1 MECEDYLTSI
11 EEYLDDELDDQ
22 AAARVRAHVESCA
35 GCASYYEELKAEQA
49 VYAHYKRDVEVTPA
63 MWAAVEARIGRE
75 SNPSRRADLSERV
88 SPFTRLRGWLVA
100 AFGAPRLSPAFAAA
114 LVVAAVGITVAVM
127 VYTKESG
134 PGERTQVATGAGD
147 PKPEV
152 SPTSSAPEQAPG
164 AGLRAGETA
173 PPPSPSPD
181 QEIGNRRK
189 EPTPPARQPRDSSA
203 VKVAKEQTPEQLVR
217 EAEQKYLAAIALVER
232 DVKRRREN
240 LDPALLVKLDNALAS
255 IDLTIEETRKVVRQH
270 PGDPVALQYLLSAY
284 SKKID
289 ALREIARE

>member
-11 EEYLDDELDDQ
+11 EEYFDGELDAQ
-22 AAARVRAHVESCA
+22 AAARVRAHTESCA

-49 VYAHYKRDVEVTPA
+49 AYAHYRRDVDVTPA
-63 MWAAVEARIGRE
+63 MWAAVEARIERE
-75 SNPSRRADLSERV
+75 NTPAPRVDLSERV
-88 SPFTRLRGWLVA
+88 SPFARLREWLVA

-127 VYTKESG
+127 VYTKERA
-134 PGERTQVATGAGD
+134 PDERPQLARGAD
-147 PKPEV
+147 DAKPTASSTPSVPK
-152 SPTSSAPEQAPG
+152 QAPG
-164 AGLRAGETA
+164 ADSTVEEAA
-173 PPPSPSPD
+173 APSPE
-181 QEIGNRRK
+181 QELKQKRR
-189 EPTPPARQPRDSSA
+189 EPAPPARGARDSST

-217 EAEQKYLAAIALVER
+217 EAEQKYLAAIAMVER

-240 LDPALLVKLDNALAS
+240 LDPALLVRLDNALAS

-270 PGDPVALQYLLSAY
+270 PGDPVALQYLLAAY

-289 ALREIARE
+289 ALREMARE